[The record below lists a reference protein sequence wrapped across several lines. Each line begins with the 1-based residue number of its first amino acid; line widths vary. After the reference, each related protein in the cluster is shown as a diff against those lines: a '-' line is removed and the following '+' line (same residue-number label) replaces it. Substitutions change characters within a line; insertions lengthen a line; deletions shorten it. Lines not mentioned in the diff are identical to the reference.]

1 MIAIVL
7 EKRKRIGE
15 SAKRGNGDICRW
27 IGWISLIGLAGLPVV
42 KDLIRN
48 SQ

>member
-1 MIAIVL
+1 MKAIVL

-27 IGWISLIGLAGLPVV
+27 IGLAGLPVV